1 MALKRKSEERE
12 LRVWIEQME
21 AAETILADFFSGV
34 RIIDVDEHVLFGM
47 TGEKAR
53 KDFDELFLLCC
64 TGMHE
69 TIAHIQPVWPFC
81 AIQAHPVPGTV
92 VANLVQPISIFGDPR
107 FNFLE
112 A

>member
-1 MALKRKSEERE
+1 MG
-12 LRVWIEQME
+12 IEQME

-92 VANLVQPISIFGDPR
+92 VANLVQA
-107 FNFLE
+107 NFYIRRPALQFP
-112 A
+112 